1 MGQEREDRADRR
13 AAVESVAEAAGTGDG
28 AAPGAAARRRPAD
41 GHARPSGPVASL
53 TRGVG
58 GSGIVTAT
66 QSKPSR
72 FRYEAE
78 TLDGQSV
85 KGTIEA
91 ASVAAARNE
100 LAVQGLRV
108 IDLRERKGLQTEV
121 TREKVPL
128 VEVMHFSRQMAT
140 FLRAGVPIT
149 EALDTLRADAKN
161 KKFAAVLADV
171 LEAVGTGSTISDA
184 IAVHSAV
191 FPSYYLALLRAGE
204 LTGRMDD
211 AFDQLHTYIKRDLE
225 LTRAVR
231 KALIYPAI
239 LLVVAIAVSLLIV
252 TFVIPR
258 FADFFADF
266 DAELPLPTRMLMAV
280 ADFVTSPV
288 GIACFVLL
296 GVVVVGLVLWTRT
309 PSRPPGAAGL
319 PAQGAAPGHRAH
331 VRRHRAV
338 LPGARLP
345 AGCRRA
351 PCPTR
356 CPPRRTAPTTWCS
369 RSGWRRPS
377 TAPWPARA
385 SPSPSGTPS
394 CSPPPWSRWCG
405 WGSAPVR
412 CPSSWTARR
421 RSSRTSW
428 TTPWTSSPSGSSRTV
443 IVFIGLVVGFVA
455 LAMVS
460 AMYGIYNQVEL

>member
-1 MGQEREDRADRR
+1 M
-13 AAVESVAEAAGTGDG
+13 
-28 AAPGAAARRRPAD
+28 
-41 GHARPSGPVASL
+41 
-53 TRGVG
+53 
-58 GSGIVTAT
+58 TAT

-149 EALDTLRADAKN
+149 EALDTLRADARN

-231 KALIYPAI
+231 KALIYPVI

-296 GVVVVGLVLWTRT
+296 GVVVVGTVLWTRT
-309 PSRPPGAAGL
+309 PSGRRALQGFLLKVPLLGTVLTYAATERFCRVLGSLLDAGVALPDALPTAADCTNNLVFKERLAEAIDRTLAGEGFSQPLRDTELFPSTVVQMVRVGERTGALSEQLDGAASFFKDELDYSVDKLTQWFEPVDDRLHRPGGGLRGPGHGERHVRHLQPGGAVGATRRGRPFARSRAWATVRGRLGVAYPRRDQRGPGA
-319 PAQGAAPGHRAH
+319 PGE
-331 VRRHRAV
+331 
-338 LPGARLP
+338 
-345 AGCRRA
+345 
-351 PCPTR
+351 
-356 CPPRRTAPTTWCS
+356 
-369 RSGWRRPS
+369 
-377 TAPWPARA
+377 
-385 SPSPSGTPS
+385 
-394 CSPPPWSRWCG
+394 
-405 WGSAPVR
+405 
-412 CPSSWTARR
+412 SS
-421 RSSRTSW
+421 
-428 TTPWTSSPSGSSRTV
+428 PWTSSTSVCACGAR
-443 IVFIGLVVGFVA
+443 VV
-455 LAMVS
+455 S
-460 AMYGIYNQVEL
+460 P